1 MNPSQEPA
9 ILPAEPGRLHVGD
22 WEVRKAEGLLLAGGR
37 SVRLEPRVMDLLIHL
52 AANPGRVVPKEELL
66 EVVWCGAFVEEGVLS
81 QAIHSLRKSLQDDAR
96 QPRYIQTIPK
106 RGYLMVAPVESV
118 PERSPI
124 AGPPDL
130 SGFQPA
136 AVPRPRLAVPTLPGD
151 RAWLMVVVIGLAAVL
166 FLVAFGQG
174 RTSEALSVAAGPP
187 SAAKLGLGT
196 GGMRIV
202 VLPFEDL
209 GSPGDPFFAVGL
221 TQEVTKDLGSL
232 PSLQVIYRAISTQ
245 QKGAKLPNEIGTEL
259 GVNYVLLGTV
269 QWALRSGGQARVRIL
284 PRLIRVDG
292 VQVWADSFES
302 DVEDI
307 FKVQSEISRRVIASL
322 EINLLPE
329 QNRALREPS
338 TKNLEAHQAYIRGLS
353 LKDQPFYSDEPLRKA
368 ALSFE
373 RAVELDPRF
382 AAAWAELSLVHSYL
396 AYNTDPTRERVEQAR
411 HSLEQA
417 KSLAPDLPEVRL
429 AEAYFTYRCREDFD
443 NALAQLDAAAR
454 LFPNNAEIF
463 KAFGLLLRRKGRLAE
478 ALEALKH
485 AEWLDPRTGE
495 LAWIVP
501 ETQRALRNFEE
512 ADRGFARAITQAPDV
527 SFFWEQRALNRLAW
541 TGDPEQARRLLDQ
554 AGLAGDS
561 LIEAAAFRLDLY
573 EGKYEKALARLS
585 PNWTLQLAPETQAR
599 IAMMA
604 AMARERMGDHR
615 GALAAAEANRA
626 ELVAKVRLYPDRGL
640 FHACLAVALAQ
651 QGKGQEALAE
661 VEQGV
666 RMRQV
671 DAFSGPRIGEIQ
683 ALVDVILGRRHEAI
697 TRLAKLLAVPYRGS
711 LTSTDLRLDP
721 LWKPLQGDL
730 DFVPLLR

>member
-1 MNPSQEPA
+1 MSPSQEPA
-9 ILPAEPGRLHVGD
+9 ILHVGE
-22 WEVRKAEGLLLAGGR
+22 WEVRKAEGLLSAGGR
-37 SVRLEPRVMDLLIHL
+37 SVRLEPRVMDLLIYL

-66 EVVWCGAFVEEGVLS
+66 EVVWSGAFVEEGVLS

-106 RGYLMVAPVESV
+106 RGYLLVAPVELV
-118 PERSPI
+118 PVPSP
-124 AGPPDL
+124 APGPLDL
-130 SGFQPA
+130 ARFQPA
-136 AVPRPRLAVPTLPGD
+136 PLPRPRPAGSALPGD

-174 RTSEALSVAAGPP
+174 RTGEALSVTGGPP
-187 SAAKLGLGT
+187 SAARLGLAT

-269 QWALRSGGQARVRIL
+269 QWAIRSGAPARVRIR
-284 PRLIRVDG
+284 PQLIRIDG

-307 FKVQSEISRRVIASL
+307 FKVQAEISRRVIASL
-322 EINLLPE
+322 GINLLPE

-353 LKDQPFYSDEPLRKA
+353 LKEQPFYSDEPLRKA

-382 AAAWAELSLVHSYL
+382 AAAWAELSLAHSYL
-396 AYNTDPTRERVEQAR
+396 AYNGDPTRERVEQAR

-417 KSLAPDLPEVRL
+417 KALAPDLPEVRL
-429 AEAYFTYRCREDFD
+429 AQAYFTYRCQEDFD
-443 NALAQLDAAAR
+443 GALAQLDAAAR

-478 ALEALKH
+478 AMDALKH

-541 TGDPEQARRLLDQ
+541 TGDPGQARRLLDQ
-554 AGLAGDS
+554 AGLTGDS

-585 PNWTLQLAPETQAR
+585 PNWIQQLAPETQAR
-599 IAMMA
+599 IVMMA
-604 AMARERMGDHR
+604 AIARERMGDHR

-626 ELVAKVRLYPDRGL
+626 ELVAKVRLYPKTGFL
-640 FHACLAVALAQ
+640 HACLAVALAQ
-651 QGKGQEALAE
+651 LGKSQEALAE
-661 VEQGV
+661 IGQAV
-666 RMRQV
+666 RMSQA

-683 ALVDVILGRRHEAI
+683 ALVDVILGRHREALD
-697 TRLAKLLAVPYRGS
+697 RLTQLRASPYRGAV
-711 LTSTDLRLDP
+711 TSTDLRLDP
-721 LWKPLQGDL
+721 FWKPLQGDPAFEAL
-730 DFVPLLR
+730 VREHG